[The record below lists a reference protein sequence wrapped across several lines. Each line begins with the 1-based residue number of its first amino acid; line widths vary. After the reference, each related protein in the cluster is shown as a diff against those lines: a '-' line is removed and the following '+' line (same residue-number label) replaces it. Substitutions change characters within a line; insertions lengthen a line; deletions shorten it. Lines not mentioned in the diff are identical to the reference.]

1 MGNECVYYEDLK
13 KGDSASFAKT
23 VSESD
28 VYQFAGITGDFNELH
43 INREAAEGS
52 LFGARV
58 VHGCLADSFVSTVLG
73 MKLPGKGTIFLEKN
87 VKYLKPVYIGD
98 TVTAT
103 VTVAEIMERGRV
115 SFDVSYTNQKG
126 EEVISGTALV
136 IAPRRG

>member
-58 VHGCLADSFVSTVLG
+58 VHGGLADSFVSTVLG
-73 MKLPGKGTIFLEKN
+73 MKLPGKGTIFLEKS

>member
-28 VYQFAGITGDFNELH
+28 VYQFAGITGDLNELH

-58 VHGCLADSFVSTVLG
+58 VHGCLAASFVSTVLG
-73 MKLPGKGTIFLEKN
+73 MKLPGKGTIFLEKS

-103 VTVAEIMERGRV
+103 VTGAEIMERGRV

>member
-13 KGDSASFAKT
+13 KDDSASFTKT

-28 VYQFAGITGDFNELH
+28 VYQFAGITGDLNELH

-73 MKLPGKGTIFLEKN
+73 MKLPGKGTIFLEKS

>member
-28 VYQFAGITGDFNELH
+28 VYQFAGITGDLNELH

-73 MKLPGKGTIFLEKN
+73 MKLPGKGTIFLEKS

-103 VTVAEIMERGRV
+103 ATVAEIMERGRV
-115 SFDVSYTNQKG
+115 IFDVSYTNQKG

>member
-13 KGDSASFAKT
+13 KDDSASFTKT

-28 VYQFAGITGDFNELH
+28 VYQFAGITGDLNELH

-73 MKLPGKGTIFLEKN
+73 MKLPGKGTIFLEKS

-115 SFDVSYTNQKG
+115 SFDVSYTNQNG
-126 EEVISGTALV
+126 EEVISGTAFV

>member
-1 MGNECVYYEDLK
+1 M
-13 KGDSASFAKT
+13 
-23 VSESD
+23 
-28 VYQFAGITGDFNELH
+28 
-43 INREAAEGS
+43 
-52 LFGARV
+52 
-58 VHGCLADSFVSTVLG
+58 STVLG